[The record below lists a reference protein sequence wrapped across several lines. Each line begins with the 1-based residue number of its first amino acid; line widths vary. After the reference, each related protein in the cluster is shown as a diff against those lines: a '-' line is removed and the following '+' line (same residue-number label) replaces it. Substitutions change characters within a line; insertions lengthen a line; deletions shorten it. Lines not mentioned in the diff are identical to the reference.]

1 MKSYLVI
8 TASLLA
14 LLAHAAPAEEIRDVF
29 HAQGPRVL
37 FDAFYEANRASLDLW
52 STTSHANGTFEA
64 DVYGPS
70 SVIHAFRTSRKLR
83 AEGQGQQ
90 PLRFLARAADSTAAA
105 AQEKID
111 VTKCHER
118 TAGFMD
124 TLGAAQGDLF
134 TESPFHDCWRTSTEV
149 FAFLDKLSAL
159 VPQFLTKI
167 ASIGKT
173 FEGHDIPVY
182 KISTDADVAKQ
193 ALVGQSLIHSREWQS
208 GATVFYIISGLLDAL
223 RANDPR
229 VVAIFNQY
237 DWYFV
242 PILNIDGYDFTWTS
256 PPSRRLWR
264 KNRRTFAVGEK
275 QFVGVDLNRNF
286 GPTEFFDLAGDTK
299 RPNSEVYPG
308 TGVLSEPESAAVF
321 QFLRALPNKLAGLI
335 DVHMNSQAMLRP
347 FSNQVTEAPE
357 PYQTKLTTLG
367 EAMRLA
373 IEEGSSLT
381 YRNVMGGTGSY
392 LAYGTYKD
400 AVFAE
405 CGFAPAFTLELE
417 RADGGFITS
426 QTTIRDVGQRTL
438 AAFLAFSDGVG
449 EYWSTG

>member
-1 MKSYLVI
+1 M
-8 TASLLA
+8 
-14 LLAHAAPAEEIRDVF
+14 
-29 HAQGPRVL
+29 
-37 FDAFYEANRASLDLW
+37 ASLDLW
-52 STTSHANGTFEA
+52 SSSTHANGT
-64 DVYGPS
+64 
-70 SVIHAFRTSRKLR
+70 I
-83 AEGQGQQ
+83 
-90 PLRFLARAADSTAAA
+90 
-105 AQEKID
+105 
-111 VTKCHER
+111 
-118 TAGFMD
+118 
-124 TLGAAQGDLF
+124 
-134 TESPFHDCWRTSTEV
+134 
-149 FAFLDKLSAL
+149 
-159 VPQFLTKI
+159 
-167 ASIGKT
+167 IGKT

-182 KISTDADVAKQ
+182 KISTGADVAKQ
-193 ALVGQSLIHSREWQS
+193 ALVGQSLIHAREWQS
-208 GATVFYIISGLLDAL
+208 GASVFYNISGLLDAL

-242 PILNIDGYDFTWTS
+242 PILNIDGYDFTWTD

-264 KNRRTFAVGEK
+264 KNRRTFTVGEN

-335 DVHMNSQAMLRP
+335 D
-347 FSNQVTEAPE
+347 APE

-392 LAYGTYKD
+392 LAYGTFKD

-405 CGFAPAFTLELE
+405 CGFAAAFTLELE
-417 RADGGFITS
+417 RTDGGFITS
-426 QTTIRDVGQRTL
+426 QTTIRDVGRRTL